1 MGVRRSA
8 SICPFL
14 FANGQASLL
23 SIVMYGCMLTV
34 HANIGS
40 SIQVFVHQ
48 LLVLHRQFQVCCSV
62 TSVCVLCVYQ
72 FRLLGGGK
80 LIPCLS
86 HGGSRWHNEGVK
98 NIIAALL
105 QNINIGSTI
114 WQ

>member
-1 MGVRRSA
+1 
-8 SICPFL
+8 
-14 FANGQASLL
+14 
-23 SIVMYGCMLTV
+23 MYGCILTV

-48 LLVLHRQFQVCCSV
+48 LLVLHTQFQVYCSV
-62 TSVCVLCVYQ
+62 TSVCVCVCVCVLSVYQ

-105 QNINIGSTI
+105 QNINILVQQIGNVFHYRNHSLVSLQI
-114 WQ
+114 SR